1 MSYRRI
7 YEINTRVWLAEFV
20 AAQTIP
26 EATLAA
32 IPESYI
38 DLWRRWHI
46 DAIWLM
52 GVWEPSLY
60 SARVVR
66 ENTAS
71 VVSLQ
76 PALDDFSLDDCVSS
90 PYAVRRYTV
99 SEQLGGLEGLLRL
112 RARLHQAGIG
122 LILDFVPNHT
132 ACDHPWVHEH
142 PQYYVQGSLA
152 EAARAPGDY
161 FPVQTAQGLRYI
173 AHGKD
178 PYFPSWCDTA
188 QLNYS
193 NLELHDA
200 MQDQLL
206 RLAQWCDGVRCDMAM
221 LCLSDVFSRTWSRL
235 DLPVPPREFWY
246 EALRAVHV
254 RFPDFCCIAEVYW
267 GLQGRLQQL
276 GFRFTYDKEFYD
288 ALLARDID
296 RLIASVRTPHSPL
309 EANIRFLE
317 NHDEPRAAAC
327 FRDDQQEAAML
338 AITTLP
344 GAVLLHEGQTEG
356 YRVRT
361 PVQLR
366 RRRQE
371 PRNQRL
377 HNFYERFLPLPDIR
391 QGHFVVLHPHSI
403 HAGDDTY
410 KALLAWAWVHETHC
424 WLVIINY
431 AERMSQGAIN
441 LAALPLPA
449 GVVRFRDHLHDSTY
463 EHSRATLQNTGFPVV
478 LSPFGTHLLEVLSN
492 SPADADQYDAP
503 GQAGGVL

>member
-1 MSYRRI
+1 MPYRRI
-7 YEINTRVWLAEFV
+7 YEINTRVWLAELV

-38 DLWRRWHI
+38 DLWRRWQI

-76 PALDDFSLDDCVSS
+76 PALDDFTLDDCVSS
-90 PYAVRRYTV
+90 PYAVRNYTV

-132 ACDHPWVHEH
+132 ACDHPWVHDH

-152 EAARAPGDY
+152 EAARAPVDY

-221 LCLSDVFSRTWSRL
+221 LCLSDIFSRTWSSL
-235 DLPVPPREFWY
+235 DLPVPPREFWH
-246 EALRAVHV
+246 EALQAVRT
-254 RFPDFCCIAEVYW
+254 RFPDFCCMAEVYW
-267 GLQGRLQQL
+267 GLQARLQQL
-276 GFRFTYDKEFYD
+276 GFQLTYDKEFYD

-296 RLIASVRTPHSPL
+296 RLRASICTPHSPL
-309 EANIRFLE
+309 EANVRFLE
-317 NHDEPRAAAC
+317 NHDETRAAAC
-327 FRDDQQEAAML
+327 FSDDQQEAAML

-344 GAVLLHEGQTEG
+344 GAILLHEGQTEG

-366 RRRQE
+366 RRWQE
-371 PRNQRL
+371 PSNQRL
-377 HNFYERFLPLPDIR
+377 RSFYERFLSLPDIR
-391 QGHFVVLHPHSI
+391 QGQFVVLHPCS
-403 HAGDDTY
+403 AREGDDTY
-410 KALLAWAWVHETHC
+410 KALLAWAWAHETQC
-424 WLVIINY
+424 WLVVINY
-431 AERMSQGAIN
+431 AEHMTQGLLN
-441 LAALPLPA
+441 LADLPLPS
-449 GVVRFRDHLHDSTY
+449 GVVRFRDHLHGSTY
-463 EHSRATLQNTGFPVV
+463 EHSRETVQDTGLPVV
-478 LSPFGTHLLEVLSN
+478 LPPFGAQLLEVT
-492 SPADADQYDAP
+492 PHI
-503 GQAGGVL
+503 

>member
-1 MSYRRI
+1 MPYRRI
-7 YEINTRVWLAEFV
+7 YEINTRVWLAELV

-32 IPESYI
+32 IPELYI
-38 DLWRRWHI
+38 DLWRRWQI

-76 PALDDFSLDDCVSS
+76 PALDDFTLDDCVSS
-90 PYAVRRYTV
+90 PYAVRNYTV

-112 RARLHQAGIG
+112 RARLHQAGMG

-132 ACDHPWVHEH
+132 ACDHPWVHDH
-142 PQYYVQGSLA
+142 PQYYVQGSVS

-221 LCLSDVFSRTWSRL
+221 LCLSDIFSQTWSRL
-235 DLPVPPREFWY
+235 DLPVPPREFWHV
-246 EALRAVHV
+246 ALQAVRAH
-254 RFPDFCCIAEVYW
+254 FPAFCCIAEVYW
-267 GLQGRLQQL
+267 GLQARLQQL
-276 GFRFTYDKEFYD
+276 GFQLTYDKEFYD

-296 RLIASVRTPHSPL
+296 RLGASICAPHAPL
-309 EANIRFLE
+309 EASLRFLE
-317 NHDEPRAAAC
+317 NHDETRAAAC
-327 FRDDQQEAAML
+327 FSDDQQEAAML
-338 AITTLP
+338 ALTTLP
-344 GAVLLHEGQTEG
+344 GAILLHEGQTEG

-366 RRRQE
+366 RRWQE
-371 PRNQRL
+371 SGNQRL
-377 HNFYERFLPLPDIR
+377 RSFYERFLPLPDIR
-391 QGHFVVLHPHSI
+391 QGHFVVLHPRSVR
-403 HAGDDTY
+403 AGDDTY
-410 KALLAWAWVHETHC
+410 KALLAWAWAHETHC
-424 WLVIINY
+424 WLVVINY
-431 AERMSQGAIN
+431 AERLSQGSIN
-441 LAALPLPA
+441 LAELPLPS
-449 GVVRFRDHLHDSTY
+449 GMLRFRDHLHDSTY
-463 EHSRATLQNTGFPVV
+463 EHSRETIQDTGFSVV
-478 LSPFGTHLLEVLSN
+478 LPPFGTQLLEVT
-492 SPADADQYDAP
+492 PH
-503 GQAGGVL
+503 V